1 MRRKKNSNSAGTMM
15 PHAQNSKKIIG
26 VILLVLVV
34 VGLVL
39 YGLLVRKKPQP
50 PTLAETQIASEIKN
64 TSGVI
69 TQVRNDNTLV
79 LELRLPDNKGGA
91 VQRTATLTSQT
102 PIFLFNMADGVI
114 QTAMIAPSDLR
125 VGQKIE
131 VDADKDI
138 AANET
143 IGVLQLLVIA
153 F

>member
-15 PHAQNSKKIIG
+15 PHARNPRNIIG
-26 VILLVLVV
+26 IILLVLAI

-39 YGLLVRKKPQP
+39 YGLMVRKKPQP
-50 PTLAETQIASEIKN
+50 PALAETQIADEIQS

-69 TQVRNDNTLV
+69 MQVRDDGALI
-79 LELRLPDNKGGA
+79 LELHLPDNKGGT
-91 VQRTATLTSQT
+91 VRRVATLTSQT
-102 PIFLFNMADGVI
+102 PILLFTMADGI
-114 QTAMIAPSDLR
+114 QTAMITSSDLR
-125 VGQKIE
+125 AGQKIE
-131 VDADKDI
+131 IDADKDI